1 MAAQLLAGLAK
12 SVVKSGTKKL
22 AVKKVKSFAR
32 DKTKEKVKGKLSKK
46 SQILSSESDQQ
57 EKKLKIS
64 SMDGGVTST
73 PAGTMDSVKIS
84 PASDS
89 KSQIEQLKINVTNI
103 HSFLVKSNKQYKKQE
118 ADTRRNDKVQKSKS
132 KLGGEEKRLEKGS
145 SPLGKSMS
153 NIKDAVSSTGGIFE
167 RIMNFVGL
175 LLLGIAVNALP
186 AIIEKVKEI
195 VDNIVNFL
203 TPIQSGFKVIMSFFT
218 GDINEDELNVD
229 KKRFDDGIQKI
240 TGKDGL
246 FDQIKK
252 KMGPFGFLID
262 LLRPAIDKIREALGL
277 KNAAQKITLA
287 KKGGKEGFVD
297 VETGKFTEKQ
307 FTSEERERY
316 EKNKNKSNNESDST
330 GGQTSEGKSTPVLTK
345 VTNLNYGLVNPTPN
359 TNILNNKGGYAA
371 DTGLDIIGKVGDP
384 IVSPVDGILEYAE
397 RGHTT
402 QMGQDSD
409 PTKPGI
415 QDQLSFR
422 IRLNKPFTFE
432 GKRVNFVYGTHLS
445 TLDTGV
451 ANKFDI
457 PIKAG
462 QRLGTMGVA
471 NNVPHLHI
479 GFIKDRSQT
488 GFLNFKEVRKLL
500 SGQSSDKQK
509 KGAAGLM
516 KGVKKDERNKQIS
529 MINQPMDE
537 ESTTTIAIQQVNT
550 IQTAYVPMPIPMKSR
565 SMGSTSSPTLSPI
578 WSA

>member
-153 NIKDAVSSTGGIFE
+153 NIKDAVSSTGSIFE

-307 FTSEERERY
+307 FTSEERKKY
-316 EKNKNKSNNESDST
+316 EQNKSDADPSASDDAKGIPDAEADAESVDGS
-330 GGQTSEGKSTPVLTK
+330 
-345 VTNLNYGLVNPTPN
+345 GLVVTSRMGNRNLKISPGMHMGVDIAGPLGTPLVAF
-359 TNILNNKGGYAA
+359 TSGTLVDKGIDGGYGNYVVWT
-371 DTGLDIIGKVGDP
+371 DDKGIEHFYGHLKNPSPITKGSSLSKGQDIGLMGYTGT
-384 IVSPVDGILEYAE
+384 VSP
-397 RGHTT
+397 
-402 QMGQDSD
+402 
-409 PTKPGI
+409 PG
-415 QDQLSFR
+415 
-422 IRLNKPFTFE
+422 P
-432 GKRVNFVYGTHLS
+432 GGTHLHWETS
-445 TLDTGV
+445 TKIGDTGRPKSAV
-451 ANKFDI
+451 LSRFNPLSEYNKLDPFKI
-457 PIKAG
+457 KKKTNESSNNGKGGGIFTPIKDSKND
-462 QRLGTMGVA
+462 M
-471 NNVPHLHI
+471 
-479 GFIKDRSQT
+479 RSS
-488 GFLNFKEVRKLL
+488 L
-500 SGQSSDKQK
+500 
-509 KGAAGLM
+509 
-516 KGVKKDERNKQIS
+516 
-529 MINQPMDE
+529 INQPMDDE
-537 ESTTTIAIQQVNT
+537 GTTTIAIQQVNT